1 MGCYGYGVAAALIER
16 RRRGHFQ
23 RIGRVA
29 VGGVEARGS
38 PPYAR
43 GRMKPAPFQ
52 YHAPTTIDE
61 ALDLLAEYGDDD
73 GRVIAGGQSLVPTM
87 AFRLAKPRH
96 LVDINGVGELNY
108 LEIKDGQV
116 HIGAGVRHSAFEKP
130 IDNGPL
136 GRLLSEVVKHIAHHP
151 IRTRGTFC
159 GSIAHADPASEWCA
173 VVAALDGDMLCESKR
188 SGARLVPARDF
199 FKGIMTT
206 ALREDELLTEVRLP
220 ILPQDAYAG
229 FAEFSRRQGD
239 YAVAMAVATYRLKAG
254 VMSDMLR
261 IAVGG
266 AEAAPRRIAEA
277 ERMLIGRP
285 PNLGTFQ
292 SAAHAVVKAV
302 RPLDDANVSAD
313 YRLGIVRT
321 MVTRALQNANPAG
334 ADE

>member
-1 MGCYGYGVAAALIER
+1 
-16 RRRGHFQ
+16 
-23 RIGRVA
+23 
-29 VGGVEARGS
+29 
-38 PPYAR
+38 
-43 GRMKPAPFQ
+43 MKPAPFQ
-52 YHAPTTIDE
+52 YHAPRTIDE

-73 GRVIAGGQSLVPTM
+73 GRIIAGGQSLVPTM

-96 LVDINGVGELNY
+96 LVDINGVSELNY
-108 LEIKDGQV
+108 LEIKDGQI

-130 IDNGPL
+130 VDNGPL

-188 SGARLVPARDF
+188 SGARLVPAREF

-220 ILPQDAYAG
+220 ILPQDVYAG

-239 YAVAMAVATYRLKAG
+239 YAIAMAVATYRLKAG

-266 AEAAPRRIAEA
+266 AEAAPRRLIEA
-277 ERMLIGRP
+277 ERALIGRP

-302 RPLDDANVSAD
+302 RPLDDANVTAD

-334 ADE
+334 ASE